1 MVQPQS
7 LTYTVT
13 MDANLARHVG
23 RCAAMLYNLLLWQ
36 SQSEVVQNYD
46 RDGWFYL
53 TAKRFEEL
61 TSYSAN
67 KFTQASDKLVERGL
81 IEKKKT
87 FRHDAIGVSCTH
99 FRIICADW
107 KSILESPVS
116 QKMGEAT
123 HRNCETNIK
132 EENKEEREGFTL
144 SACETTPPAFPVGA
158 HQSEKV
164 SVRPNKKEADPA
176 RRPFAVGQAV
186 LKAWG
191 FRTAKIGVPMA
202 KLIKGWLDAGF
213 GEKDI
218 IEAGEMMK
226 KSGDEYWAKATPIQ
240 MLTENAMLWYQQHK
254 KKADLSSIPHIKIG
268 DRYYEIDPQTGHPIR
283 EIKL

>member
-1 MVQPQS
+1 
-7 LTYTVT
+7 